1 MKAFTYERVN
11 TPAEAALSRSAR
23 TRRKIYRGRDQ
34 SAGPDEAGN

>member
-11 TPAEAALSRSAR
+11 TPAEAALSAQRVP
-23 TRRKIYRGRDQ
+23 RRKIYRGRDQ

>member
-11 TPAEAALSRSAR
+11 TPAEAALSAQRVP
-23 TRRKIYRGRDQ
+23 RKIYRWRDQ